1 MQSKTLRWGAA
12 CKNQHQVSPVP
23 NTPVWDEQPPAQ
35 LDTNPVCSPA
45 FRNPALP
52 KEAIIKKLL
61 LSLPLH
67 SEAGVSVFHLA
78 SLETT
83 HPPCHRSHTP
93 CSDLLNSQHHLN
105 TPPRTVSS
113 KTQVLRIMSNM
124 QFEDSDWDQQQGPKL
139 AGKICDD
146 ASSGHIVLSSS
157 LHLITLFHL
166 LKCSGGEISVLW
178 NQEQCLAKRDGFHGP
193 LRPTTEKSI
202 ILFYS
207 CGAISFFLNPY
218 YSYTIKLS
226 WKQPD
231 SFGGWD
237 AALRLPACNAATL
250 HWGTRAHF
258 LHLLTLHL
266 THCPCDSLLP
276 AWLVVIFQLNVLKI
290 KLFKQQWPATMLF
303 GILP

>member
-1 MQSKTLRWGAA
+1 MRTSIRSAQYQTPPCGTS
-12 CKNQHQVSPVP
+12 SP
-23 NTPVWDEQPPAQ
+23 QPSWTQIPFA
-35 LDTNPVCSPA
+35 P
-45 FRNPALP
+45 LP
-52 KEAIIKKLL
+52 FVTQPLPEEAIIKKLL

-67 SEAGVSVFHLA
+67 SEAGVSVFRLA

-83 HPPCHRSHTP
+83 HPPPCHRSHTP
-93 CSDLLNSQHHLN
+93 CSHPLNSQHHLN

-113 KTQVLRIMSNM
+113 KTQALRITSNM

-146 ASSGHIVLSSS
+146 ASYGHIVLSSS

-178 NQEQCLAKRDGFHGP
+178 SQEQCLAKRDGFHGP
-193 LRPTTEKSI
+193 SRPTTEKSI

-231 SFGGWD
+231 SFRGWD
-237 AALRLPACNAATL
+237 AALRLPVCNAATL

-276 AWLVVIFQLNVLKI
+276 TWLVVIFQLNVLKI